1 MLNIT
6 LIKDYNRFLKAAH
19 LFVNY
24 NTNKFQIAQ
33 VAFTNDTQ
41 QIIDVPD
48 SEEELPGVGGDQGS
62 DSGSG
67 SSSNDMD
74 KGKHLPPVPLLGG
87 IAGVG
92 AALVVALVTALFCL
106 KKRKDRKKAQK
117 YQERP
122 NTGASDL
129 PIGGRTELDSES
141 VAMMKLSRPGT
152 AASYANISGDHAELP
167 EKDVKPIPPELPSN
181 QHYEPEKDTYLHEL
195 NTETDYYELPSAVH
209 LVNRAHAPYPGMHP
223 SPSPPPPPSQQQIRF
238 PPTAMHPAGPVLPPP
253 PGSIYNFSPPQYAA
267 QQYPSPPSLVNS
279 NSTPRVRT
287 SLHELA

>member
-1 MLNIT
+1 MFKIT

-48 SEEELPGVGGDQGS
+48 SEEKLPGVGDDQGS
-62 DSGSG
+62 DSGSP
-67 SSSNDMD
+67 SSSNSID
-74 KGKHLPPVPLLGG
+74 KGKHLPSVPLLGG

-106 KKRKDRKKAQK
+106 KKRKDRKKAK
-117 YQERP
+117 EYQERP

-141 VAMMKLSRPGT
+141 IAMMKLSRSGT

-167 EKDVKPIPPELPSN
+167 EKDVRSIPPELPSN
-181 QHYEPEKDTYLHEL
+181 QHYESGKGTCLHEL
-195 NTETDYYELPSAVH
+195 NTETGYHELPSAAH
-209 LVNRAHAPYPGMHP
+209 LINRAHAPYPGMHP
-223 SPSPPPPPSQQQIRF
+223 SPPPPSQQQIPL
-238 PPTAMHPAGPVLPPP
+238 PPTVMYPAGPMLPPP
-253 PGSIYNFSPPQYAA
+253 PGSLHDFAPPQYAA
-267 QQYPSPPSLVNS
+267 QQYSSPPSLVNPNS
-279 NSTPRVRT
+279 NPRVRT